1 MKAINQIAGGLKTGS
16 KNRARKLEQ
25 ILRRTMRRNQA
36 LKPVGHW
43 LVGKRYQAHLEI
55 TQLRARLGAK
65 IAGGGTFQRSNT
77 VNPENM
83 IWIFGMGRSGN
94 TWLIGM
100 MRDFT
105 NHLTWD
111 EPFAG
116 KLFGEFYNNETV
128 ANLSRSNFIMGNPI
142 RKGWIQ
148 SIRDFV
154 LSGAKYSHPRL
165 KSEDYLVIGEHNGS
179 EGAPLLVEALPESRV
194 ILLVRDPR
202 DVVASILDG
211 ARKGGWLYEWR
222 EKKSIWEGDALA
234 EMEPDAFVRQVAERY
249 LREVG
254 YAKQAYDSHKGRKV
268 LVKYEELRSDTSST
282 LLRIYSKLEIPMDVE
297 EIRGVVEAHSWEN
310 IPAKDKGRGKFTR
323 KATPGGWRE
332 DLSPEQVQIVEET
345 TAPLLKEF
353 YRT

>member
-1 MKAINQIAGGLKTGS
+1 MKTIDQIASRLKAGS
-16 KNRARKLEQ
+16 KNRTRKLEQ
-25 ILRRTMRRNQA
+25 ILRRMMRRNQA

-43 LVGKRYQAHLEI
+43 LVGKRHQAHLEI
-55 TQLRARLGAK
+55 AQSRVRLGEM
-65 IAGGGTFQRSNT
+65 IAGGVTFQRSST
-77 VNPENM
+77 VNPENI

-94 TWLIGM
+94 TWLLGM

-111 EPFAG
+111 EPFVG
-116 KLFGEFYNNETV
+116 KLFGEFYNSATV
-128 ANLSRSNFIMGNPI
+128 ARLSRSNFIMGEPV

-165 KSEDYLVIGEHNGS
+165 KPEDYLVVGEHNGS

-194 ILLVRDPR
+194 ILLLRDPR
-202 DVVASILDG
+202 DVVASIVDG
-211 ARKGGWLYEWR
+211 ARKGGWLYESQ
-222 EKKSIWEGDALA
+222 EKKSTPEEDTLA
-234 EMEPDAFVRQVAERY
+234 EMEPDAFVRQNAERY

-268 LVKYEELRSDTSST
+268 LVKYEELRSDTSGT
-282 LLRIYSKLEIPMDVE
+282 LLHIYSKLKVPVDVE
-297 EIRGVVEAHSWEN
+297 EIRRVAEAHSWEN
-310 IPAKDKGRGKFTR
+310 IPAKDKGSGKFTR
-323 KATPGGWRE
+323 KATPGGWKE
-332 DLSPEQVQIVEET
+332 DLSPEQVRIVEET
-345 TAPLLKEF
+345 TAPLLEEF